1 MYMFFREIDLSRDTL
16 VRLFDLNLEHPPH
29 HNMGHQN
36 LAWSGP
42 YFVRLLGKASERRK
56 MKCFLSCSQFCGVA
70 HFQGRCRSVDLE
82 GCSAFGGYRRTW
94 VLFSSEFSRVVWS
107 MLGEPELFQAQGGVK
122 EKFSVLFKFCRF
134 SKSFKMSR
142 DSLLKPSLPFSE
154 FSRVVR
160 STLGEPEFFQ
170 AQGGVKEKFSVLFKF
185 CRFLK
190 GFTMSRYSL
199 LKPCPSFSANFPGLF
214 GRR

>member
-1 MYMFFREIDLSRDTL
+1 
-16 VRLFDLNLEHPPH
+16 
-29 HNMGHQN
+29 
-36 LAWSGP
+36 
-42 YFVRLLGKASERRK
+42 
-56 MKCFLSCSQFCGVA
+56 
-70 HFQGRCRSVDLE
+70 
-82 GCSAFGGYRRTW
+82 
-94 VLFSSEFSRVVWS
+94 

-185 CRFLK
+185 CRFSKVSQCEIL
-190 GFTMSRYSL
+190 FLNR
-199 LKPCPSFSANFPGLF
+199 PSFSANFPGLF